1 MALYFSILGKLL
13 LRKRKG
19 VSFLKIVCYN
29 DEIPDCL
36 KAEQFAGI
44 RWKPVKQKQWREDSM
59 KKRRKFWLF
68 CLLAA
73 LMAAIAAP
81 VCLAAENETVV
92 QEETLAENAKTAGE
106 EAAETEVETTEAT
119 TGEKIVFVLVLVL
132 MFVLPILLFFV
143 LLVIF
148 TKLQNFILK
157 KTGRIPKKKK

>member
-1 MALYFSILGKLL
+1 MVKCRIAFQ
-13 LRKRKG
+13 R
-19 VSFLKIVCYN
+19 
-29 DEIPDCL
+29 
-36 KAEQFAGI
+36 AI
-44 RWKPVKQKQWREDSM
+44 RRHPLEACETEAMEENKM

-73 LMAAIAAP
+73 LVTAIAAP

-92 QEETLAENAKTAGE
+92 QEETLVENEKTAVE
-106 EAAETEVETTEAT
+106 EVAETEVETTEAT
-119 TGEKIVFVLVLVL
+119 TGEKVVFVLILVL
-132 MFVLPILLFFV
+132 MFVLPVLLFFV

>member
-1 MALYFSILGKLL
+1 
-13 LRKRKG
+13 
-19 VSFLKIVCYN
+19 
-29 DEIPDCL
+29 
-36 KAEQFAGI
+36 
-44 RWKPVKQKQWREDSM
+44 M
-59 KKRRKFWLF
+59 KKRKKFWLL
-68 CLLAA
+68 CLLAV
-73 LMAAIAAP
+73 LVAAITAP

-92 QEETLAENAKTAGE
+92 QEETLTENEKTMGE
-106 EAAETEVETTEAT
+106 EAAETEVETTEST

>member
-1 MALYFSILGKLL
+1 
-13 LRKRKG
+13 
-19 VSFLKIVCYN
+19 
-29 DEIPDCL
+29 
-36 KAEQFAGI
+36 
-44 RWKPVKQKQWREDSM
+44 M
-59 KKRRKFWLF
+59 KKRRTFWLL

-92 QEETLAENAKTAGE
+92 QEEILTENEKTAGE

>member
-1 MALYFSILGKLL
+1 MVKCRIAFQ
-13 LRKRKG
+13 R
-19 VSFLKIVCYN
+19 
-29 DEIPDCL
+29 
-36 KAEQFAGI
+36 AI
-44 RWKPVKQKQWREDSM
+44 RRHPLEACETEAMEENKM
-59 KKRRKFWLF
+59 KKRRKFLLF

-73 LMAAIAAP
+73 LVTAIAAP

-92 QEETLAENAKTAGE
+92 QEETLTENEKTMGE
-106 EAAETEVETTEAT
+106 EAAETETEVETTEST

>member
-1 MALYFSILGKLL
+1 MLSSGA
-13 LRKRKG
+13 
-19 VSFLKIVCYN
+19 
-29 DEIPDCL
+29 
-36 KAEQFAGI
+36 I
-44 RWKPVKQKQWREDSM
+44 RRHPLEACETEAMEENKM

-73 LMAAIAAP
+73 LVAAIAAP

-92 QEETLAENAKTAGE
+92 QEETLAKNEKTAVE
-106 EAAETEVETTEAT
+106 EVAETEVETTEAT
-119 TGEKIVFVLVLVL
+119 TGEKIVFVLILVL
-132 MFVLPILLFFV
+132 MFVLPVPLFFV

>member
-1 MALYFSILGKLL
+1 MVKCRIAFQ
-13 LRKRKG
+13 R
-19 VSFLKIVCYN
+19 
-29 DEIPDCL
+29 
-36 KAEQFAGI
+36 AI
-44 RWKPVKQKQWREDSM
+44 RRHPLEACETEAMEENKM

-73 LMAAIAAP
+73 LVTAIAAP

-92 QEETLAENAKTAGE
+92 QEETLAENEKTAVE
-106 EAAETEVETTEAT
+106 EVAETEVETTEAT
-119 TGEKIVFVLVLVL
+119 TGEKVVFVLILVL
-132 MFVLPILLFFV
+132 MFVLPVLLFFV

>member
-1 MALYFSILGKLL
+1 MFSSG
-13 LRKRKG
+13 
-19 VSFLKIVCYN
+19 
-29 DEIPDCL
+29 
-36 KAEQFAGI
+36 AI
-44 RWKPVKQKQWREDSM
+44 RRYPLEACETEAMEENKM

-73 LMAAIAAP
+73 LVAAIAAP

-92 QEETLAENAKTAGE
+92 QEETLVENEKTAVEGM
-106 EAAETEVETTEAT
+106 AETEVETTEAT
-119 TGEKIVFVLVLVL
+119 TGEKIVFVLIMVL
-132 MFVLPILLFFV
+132 MFVLPVLLFFV

>member
-1 MALYFSILGKLL
+1 MVKCRIAFQQ
-13 LRKRKG
+13 
-19 VSFLKIVCYN
+19 
-29 DEIPDCL
+29 
-36 KAEQFAGI
+36 AI
-44 RWKPVKQKQWREDSM
+44 RRHPLEACETEAMEENKM

-73 LMAAIAAP
+73 LVTAIAAP

-92 QEETLAENAKTAGE
+92 QEETLAENEKTAVE
-106 EAAETEVETTEAT
+106 EVAETEVETTEAT
-119 TGEKIVFVLVLVL
+119 TGEKVLILVL
-132 MFVLPILLFFV
+132 MFVLPVLLFFV